1 MSDKKQ
7 NFIFQ
12 LASPQYRKMLD
23 FISENGKVSPAKML
37 NDFIYQK
44 ALEDVNKLA
53 NKLTHKHLDPKSG
66 LLVAD
71 VEWVRGEYSSDWKK
85 LADTIDTENAIKY
98 QSKFLPLFD
107 KYFRKIQ
114 TENGF
119 ELLDLE
125 GRYDLAESK

>member
-1 MSDKKQ
+1 VNDKKQ

-12 LASPQYRKMLD
+12 LISPQYRKMLD
-23 FISENGKVSPAKML
+23 FISANERVSPAKML
-37 NDFIYQK
+37 NDFIYRK
-44 ALEDVNKLA
+44 TLEDVNNLA
-53 NKLTHKHLDPKSG
+53 NKLAHKQLDAKSG

-71 VEWVRGEYSSDWKK
+71 IEWVCGENPSDWKK
-85 LADTIDTENAIKY
+85 LADVIGMENAVKY

-119 ELLDLE
+119 DLLDLE
-125 GRYDLAESK
+125 RRYDLADTQ

>member
-1 MSDKKQ
+1 MNDKKQ

-23 FISENGKVSPAKML
+23 FISENEKVSPAKML

-53 NKLTHKHLDPKSG
+53 NKLTHKHLDAKSG
-66 LLVAD
+66 LLVSD
-71 VEWVRGEYSSDWKK
+71 VEWIRAEYSSDWKK
-85 LADTIDTENAIKY
+85 LADTIDAENAVKY

-119 ELLDLE
+119 DLLDLE
-125 GRYDLAESK
+125 RRYDLAESK